1 MSVVD
6 TTLVAAP
13 TAPGPDVIADKGLRT
28 GVIGLLGSTV
38 LGVVQTAP
46 AYSIAVTLAFLVAS
60 VGLQA
65 PAALLLGFI
74 PIMCMTIA
82 QRQFLTR
89 EPDAGTVFVWVGKA
103 LGPKPGWLAGWA
115 LLAATM
121 IALANLAN
129 ITGTYFFL
137 LIGGDA
143 AAGTEWATIAVGCAW
158 LAVSVALGVRGVA
171 FSSRVQIALLAIGLG
186 ALALFTVVALV
197 KVAAG
202 TAGPQAL
209 TPSLSWLDPTQ
220 IADGGALSSG
230 LLLAIFFFWGWD
242 GPAAVVEE
250 SRGGTGTPRTALV
263 LSVIALL
270 GCYLIVTVAML
281 A

>member
-6 TTLVAAP
+6 N
-13 TAPGPDVIADKGLRT
+13 
-28 GVIGLLGSTV
+28 
-38 LGVVQTAP
+38 
-46 AYSIAVTLAFLVAS
+46 SIAVTLAFLVAS

-65 PAALLLGFI
+65 PAAPLPGFI

-137 LIGGDA
+137 LIGADA
-143 AAGTEWATIAVGCAW
+143 AAGTEWRRSRSAAHGWPCRSPSACAASPSPHACRSRCSPSASARSRSSPW
-158 LAVSVALGVRGVA
+158 SP
-171 FSSRVQIALLAIGLG
+171 SSRSRRAPPA
-186 ALALFTVVALV
+186 
-197 KVAAG
+197 
-202 TAGPQAL
+202 
-209 TPSLSWLDPTQ
+209 PSP
-220 IADGGALSSG
+220 
-230 LLLAIFFFWGWD
+230 
-242 GPAAVVEE
+242 
-250 SRGGTGTPRTALV
+250 
-263 LSVIALL
+263 
-270 GCYLIVTVAML
+270 
-281 A
+281 